1 MGVLKCLCGPEGAL
15 NKLPVLI
22 SKHPFFISLF
32 LSFLFIYIF
41 FPFGP
46 YVSFCY
52 MWTLRGFLC
61 NWKRTGNEL
70 MASVVLL

>member
-41 FPFGP
+41 F
-46 YVSFCY
+46 
-52 MWTLRGFLC
+52 FLLA
-61 NWKRTGNEL
+61 L
-70 MASVVLL
+70 MFLFATCGL